1 MLTLTALMHIIHKW
15 MIILP
20 TNTVYLKKVY
30 GMCYII
36 VAIYGLFHP
45 QTHISEV
52 NTVETVLNE
61 AGVEYI
67 GQQRLAPLI
76 C

>member
-1 MLTLTALMHIIHKW
+1 MLSFTALMHTYAHHLYCLLNK
-15 MIILP
+15 
-20 TNTVYLKKVY
+20 Y

-45 QTHISEV
+45 QTHVSKV
-52 NTVETVLNE
+52 NTVETVLNG
-61 AGVEYI
+61 AGVGHI
-67 GQQRLAPLI
+67 GQQGLAPLI